1 MRCILVSDA
10 DLKADARCSH
20 CNKLIGN
27 HYARKIGT
35 RFLYCGYDCYQS
47 AEEAANLARHLPSN
61 TGSTTWKV
69 NS

>member
-10 DLKADARCSH
+10 SLKADARCSH
-20 CNKLIGN
+20 CNKLIDN

-35 RFLYCGYDCYQS
+35 RFLYCGFDCYES
-47 AEEAANLARHLPSN
+47 AEEAANLARHLPAN
-61 TGSTTWKV
+61 VWKV

>member
-10 DLKADARCSH
+10 NLKADTRCSH

-27 HYARKIGT
+27 NYARKIGT

-47 AEEAANLARHLPSN
+47 AEEAANLARHLPAN
-61 TGSTTWKV
+61 IWKV